1 MIKNNIIETSNLTRK
16 YGNKISVNQLRL
28 EVPKGSIY
36 GFLGPNGAGKT
47 TTIRMLLGLIRP
59 TSGHIRIFNK
69 DLSKNRIE
77 ILRHT
82 GALVESPSYYGHLSG
97 YENLNVVAKL
107 LKVPPKRIEE
117 VLEIVRL
124 TTAANEAVKGY
135 SLGMKQRL
143 GIATALIGNPKLLIL
158 DEPTNGLDP
167 SGIHEI
173 RSLIKDMP
181 VKYGMTVVVSSHLL
195 SEIEQMATHVGIID
209 HGKLLFQDS
218 IDKLR
223 EERSSILILQVDK
236 PYEASRLLKNN
247 GFQVTV
253 EGDTLHL
260 PSRYTAMTSE
270 INKQLFQAGISVYLI
285 KEQTRSLED
294 IFLDYVEK
302 GGSL

>member
-1 MIKNNIIETSNLTRK
+1 VIKNIIETSNLTRK
-16 YGNKISVNQLRL
+16 YGNKISVNQLNL

-47 TTIRMLLGLIRP
+47 TTIRMLLGLIQP
-59 TSGHIRIFNK
+59 TSGHIRLFNQ

-107 LKVPPKRIEE
+107 LNVPSKRIEE

-124 TTAANEAVKGY
+124 STAANQAVKGY

-143 GIATALIGNPKLLIL
+143 GIATAILGNPELLIL

-181 VKYGMTVVVSSHLL
+181 TKHGITVVVSSHLL

-209 HGKLLFQDS
+209 QGKLVFQDS
-218 IDKLR
+218 LDKLC
-223 EERSSILILQVDK
+223 EERSSILIIKVDK
-236 PYEASRLLKNN
+236 PYEASQLLKGN
-247 GFQVTV
+247 GYQVTV
-253 EGDTLHL
+253 NGDTLQI
-260 PSRYTAMTSE
+260 PTKDMSMTKE
-270 INKQLFQAGISVYLI
+270 INKRLFQAGISVYLI

-302 GGSL
+302 EGSL